1 MDILSEYHRANT
13 RLFTFTH
20 RATPH
25 KTALYGLTNQLQSSL
40 DCGSKQQ
47 DQVLQIL
54 GEPAER
60 PQPANGYERRNF
72 FL

>member
-1 MDILSEYHRANT
+1 MDMLSEYHRANR
-13 RLFTFTH
+13 RLLTFTH

-25 KTALYGLTNQLQSSL
+25 KIALYGLTNQLQSSL
-40 DCGSKQQ
+40 ECGSMQEG
-47 DQVLQIL
+47 QVLQIL

-60 PQPANGYERRNF
+60 PQPASGYERRNF